1 MSIPI
6 KKSIFDVDLKG
17 KRVFLRADFN
27 VPIMDGVIQDD
38 YKIKAT
44 IPTIQHIVD
53 AGSSKLVIGS
63 HLGRPKGMFLEK
75 LSLYPILCYLNSHLS
90 TKFVFKSLEEAVK
103 QDFALA
109 ENLRFHSEEDDG
121 YGDLFA
127 NNFDLVVVDAFGCI
141 HRRAMSIVE
150 TGLPCVMG
158 LLMKKEIEV
167 ARMLEKGV
175 DLCILGG
182 AKVRDKLKLIS
193 RLRKKSKQVWIVG
206 AMCFTIMKDGYM
218 KEIGDS
224 KYEENAPVD
233 EIMREK
239 PPSLPVD
246 FVVKKDDTCMTVDEI
261 QEGQVGVD
269 IGEKTL
275 ALVERDVFSSRT
287 LFWNGPPGIFEE
299 KESSRGTE
307 KLVKILSRFCRNGG
321 VCIVGGGDTASA
333 VKKFGCYDAFTH
345 VSTGGGSFMTL
356 LEGGCLP
363 GIDAIDNV

>member
-1 MSIPI
+1 MNIPA
-6 KKSIFDVDLKG
+6 KKSIFDVDLRG

-27 VPIMDGVIQDD
+27 VPVADGEIQDD

-44 IPTIQHIVD
+44 VPTIQHIMN
-53 AGSSKLVIGS
+53 AGASKLVIGS
-63 HLGRPKGMFLEK
+63 HLGRPKGKHLKE
-75 LSLYPILCYLNSHLS
+75 LSLHPVVCYLNSHVS
-90 TKFVFKSLEEAVK
+90 AKFVLKSLEEAVK

-109 ENLRFHSEEDDG
+109 ENLRFYREEDDG

-127 NNFDLVVVDAFGCI
+127 SNFDLVVVDAFGSI
-141 HRRAMSIVE
+141 HRRAMSIVG

-158 LLMKKEIEV
+158 LLMKKEIEI
-167 ARMLEKGV
+167 ARKLEGGV

-182 AKVRDKLKLIS
+182 AKVGDKLKLIS
-193 RLRKKSKQVWIVG
+193 RLKKKSKKVWIVG
-206 AMCFTIMKDGYM
+206 AMCFTVLKDGY
-218 KEIGDS
+218 KKSIGDS
-224 KYEENAPVD
+224 RYEENAPVG
-233 EIMREK
+233 EIMSEQ

-246 FVVKKDDTCMTVDEI
+246 FVVKKDGTCSTVDDI
-261 QEGQVGVD
+261 QNGQVGVD

-275 ALVERDVFSSRT
+275 RLIEKDVLSSRT
-287 LFWNGPPGIFEE
+287 VFWNGPPGIFEE

-307 KLVKILSRFCRNGG
+307 ELVKVLSRFCSSGG

-333 VKKFGCYDAFTH
+333 VRKFGCYDAFTH

-363 GIDAIDNV
+363 GMDAIENA